1 MSDIKRG
8 CDAEAEQKLKDWAL
22 EQYQLLDWVD
32 EDADIA
38 WLPIRGDAGFRHYYR
53 LEVNHLGVKGLGA
66 EAKHIDGKPIE
77 PSAIAVY
84 APIDSEDSP
93 QFFRVANIL
102 RDGGVH
108 APCLLAHDFAQGF
121 MLLEDLGSTVLLN
134 ELNDASVDGFYG
146 EAMMSLLRIQQC
158 RHDFSVFPLYD
169 RKKLHDEMNLFPE
182 WFVSQLLDTHLSSDD
197 VKLLNDTFNLLIAS
211 ALEQPNVVVHR
222 DFHSRNLMCIES
234 SDLGVIDFQDA
245 VIGPVTYDLASL
257 LRDCYVMW
265 DEEKVLSWA
274 LAYANMAVDVGILP
288 RVDVDTFIRWF
299 DWMGLQRHIKVL
311 GVFSRLSIRDCK
323 HGYLND
329 IPLVI
334 HYVRSIAKKYHEL
347 GEFSQ
352 WFERRLMPVIRE
364 AEWMHETGMEKRESK

>member
-1 MSDIKRG
+1 MSDIQGG
-8 CDAEAEQKLKDWAL
+8 CDVEAEQKLKEWAL
-22 EQYQLLDWVD
+22 EQYQLLDWVG
-32 EDADIA
+32 EGTDIS
-38 WLPIRGDAGFRHYYR
+38 WQPIRGDAGFRRYYR
-53 LEVNHLGVKGLGA
+53 LDIPCSDNPHPEVRDI
-66 EAKHIDGKPIE
+66 KHSIDTS

-84 APIDSEDSP
+84 APVDTEDSP

-121 MLLEDLGSTVLLN
+121 MLLEDLGSKVLLN
-134 ELNDASVDGFYG
+134 ELNDTSVDGFYG

-158 RHDFSVFPLYD
+158 RHDFSVFPLYS
-169 RKKLHDEMNLFPE
+169 RKKLHDEMCLFPE
-182 WFVSQLLDTHLSSDD
+182 WFVGKLLGAHLSSDE
-197 VKLLNDTFNLLIAS
+197 VKLLQDTFNLLIAS

-222 DFHSRNLMCIES
+222 DFHSRNLMCLES

-257 LRDCYVMW
+257 LRDCYVVW

-288 RVDVDTFIRWF
+288 RVDVGTFIRWF

-311 GVFSRLSIRDCK
+311 GIFARLSIRDCK

-334 HYVRSIAKKYHEL
+334 HYVRSIAKKYDEL
-347 GEFSQ
+347 KAFSQ
-352 WFERRLMPVIRE
+352 WFEKRLMPVIRE
-364 AEWMHETGMEKRESK
+364 AEWMHETEMQKRESR